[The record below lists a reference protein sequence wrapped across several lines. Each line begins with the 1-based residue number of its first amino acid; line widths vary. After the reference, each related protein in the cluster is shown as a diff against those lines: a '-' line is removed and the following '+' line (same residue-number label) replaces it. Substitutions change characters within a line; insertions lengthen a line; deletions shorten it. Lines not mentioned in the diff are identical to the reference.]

1 MANYH
6 LSLTNGSKE
15 AGKSGKIRNDY
26 IKRENKYAKK
36 NNELLYSDCGNIPHW
51 AKSDSEFWH
60 AADLYERSN
69 SRVYREIEC
78 SLPNELTI
86 EQQKELVK
94 SFVRCVTEKEGFP
107 WSLGIHEGK
116 SQDIGKPN
124 NPHFHLIFNERIS
137 DGIERTAATHF
148 KRYNKKNPKKGGA
161 EKSKVTRETEWL
173 NELRKNWAD
182 MQNSALEK
190 AGVKVRVD
198 HRSLAAQG
206 IDRLPTTHLGVKSV
220 AMKRRG
226 IATNRFDFNKERG
239 LLISEM
245 ERLKREINYIGDKLS
260 IEKILT
266 EEKAIG
272 YMLEQVKAICCR
284 KIDIKIENKNE
295 FKDLHMNETEKIIHI
310 LLKENVDKHNI
321 LIKPSIS
328 DNAGML
334 IVSDVSASKLK
345 ILHDAGFNAAAI
357 IETRRGVYDAWIKIA
372 EVLEPEITREAA
384 HLLEEEFNIDVSSS
398 KYGKLSGF
406 NFHKNGESF
415 FARCIQATGLIAKR
429 GKQMIEKVQK
439 RIEIKK
445 NRMTRLSRITAW
457 THTPY
462 KKMSF
467 IDKCIQVYQ
476 PLVNKFNANLE
487 RCDIT
492 FAEIM
497 IKNGYSEKMII
508 NAIIELSPALP
519 ENAEE
524 YAKNVITSTPT
535 IRFILKHKGD
545 VIEW

>member
-69 SRVYREIEC
+69 ARVYREIEC

-148 KRYNKKNPKKGGA
+148 KRYNKKSPKKGGA

-182 MQNSALEK
+182 MQNAALEK

-198 HRSLAAQG
+198 HRSLAEQG

-226 IATNRFDFNKERG
+226 ITTNIFDFNKERG

-245 ERLKREINYIGDKLS
+245 QILKKEINFIDDKLS
-260 IEKILT
+260 IEKGLK
-266 EEKAIG
+266 EEKAIFH
-272 YMLEQVKAICCR
+272 MLEQLKAMCCQ

-295 FKDLHMNETEKIIHI
+295 IKDLHMNEAENIAHL
-310 LLKENVDKHNI
+310 LLKENADKHNI
-321 LIKPSIS
+321 EIKPSIS
-328 DNAGML
+328 EHSGML
-334 IVSDVSASKLK
+334 FVSDTSDIKLK
-345 ILHDAGFNAAAI
+345 VLNDAGFNAAAI
-357 IETRRGVYDAWIKIA
+357 IETRHGVYDAWIKIA
-372 EVLEPEITREAA
+372 ERLDPEITREAA
-384 HLLEEEFNIDVSSS
+384 HLLEEEFNVDVSSS
-398 KYGKLSGF
+398 RYGKLSGF
-406 NFHKNGESF
+406 NCHKDGESF

-429 GKQMIEKVQK
+429 GRQMIEKVQK
-439 RIEIKK
+439 KLEIRK
-445 NRMTRLSRITAW
+445 NRLARLTRITAW
-457 THTPY
+457 IHIPY
-462 KKMSF
+462 KKLSF

-476 PLVNKFNANLE
+476 PLVKKFHDDLE
-487 RCDIT
+487 QSDIT

-497 IKNGYSEKMII
+497 IKNGYSEKLIMK
-508 NAIIELSPALP
+508 AIIELSPALT
-519 ENAEE
+519 ENADE